1 MPTSYS
7 QILVHLD
14 VTARATERLRL
25 ARELGSRHGAQVT
38 ALYAATPSLVE
49 MPFTPEIGASVAAD
63 MRAID
68 EGRVV
73 RARAA
78 FDDERIKPGAL
89 AAWAQVLESPV
100 MGVFA
105 RQALHADLLVLG
117 QHNPSS
123 ALDENVPADFVEG
136 VLALSGKPALVLPY
150 IGAPKTLGGV
160 VAVAWKPTRESARAV
175 AGAMPLLQGA
185 TQVHV
190 ISWGE
195 DSGAD
200 PSVEGARLDLNTW
213 LKAQGVTP
221 LWHRQSKEPE
231 AIGDLLLSLAFDLG
245 ADLLVMGCYGH
256 SRAREWVLGGVSRTV
271 LRSMTL
277 PVLMAH

>member
-1 MPTSYS
+1 MPCSYS

-14 VTARATERLRL
+14 ASACAAQRLSL

-38 ALYAATPSLVE
+38 ALYAVTPSLVE
-49 MPFTPEIGASVAAD
+49 LPFTPEIGASVAAD

-68 EGRVV
+68 EGRLA
-73 RARAA
+73 RARAV
-78 FDDERIKPGAL
+78 FDGEQNQPGAS

-117 QHNPSS
+117 QHNPGGD
-123 ALDENVPADFVEG
+123 AGENVPADFVEG

-150 IGAPKTLGGV
+150 IGARKTLGDI
-160 VAVAWKPTRESARAV
+160 VAIAWKPTRESARAV
-175 AGAMPLLQGA
+175 AGAMPLLQGGK
-185 TQVHV
+185 QVHV

-195 DSGAD
+195 DGSDD
-200 PSVEGARLDLNTW
+200 PSVEGARLDLNRW
-213 LKAQGVTP
+213 LKSRGVTP
-221 LWHRQSKEPE
+221 VWHRQNKEPQDM
-231 AIGDLLLSLAFDLG
+231 GDLLLSQAFDLN

-256 SRAREWVLGGVSRTV
+256 SRTREWVLGGTSYTV
-271 LRSMTL
+271 LKSMTL

>member
-1 MPTSYS
+1 MPSSYG

-14 VTARATERLRL
+14 VSARAVERLRL
-25 ARELGSRHGAQVT
+25 ARELGGRHGAQVT

-49 MPFTPEIGASVAAD
+49 LAFAPEIGASVAAD

-68 EGRVV
+68 EGRLA

-78 FDDERIKPGAL
+78 FDDERNKPGAP
-89 AAWAQVLESPV
+89 AAWAQVLDSPV
-100 MGVFA
+100 MGVFS

-117 QHNPSS
+117 QHNPASDQ
-123 ALDENVPADFVEG
+123 DENVPADFVEG

-150 IGAPKTLGGV
+150 IGARKTPGDIV
-160 VAVAWKPTRESARAV
+160 VVAWKPTRESARAV

-185 TQVHV
+185 KQVHV

-195 DSGAD
+195 DSSND
-200 PSVEGARLDLNTW
+200 PSVEGARLDLNSW
-213 LKAQGVTP
+213 LKSRGVTP
-221 LWHRQSKEPE
+221 VWHRQNKEPQ
-231 AIGDLLLSLAFDLG
+231 ALGDLLLSQAFDLN

-256 SRAREWVLGGVSRTV
+256 SRTREWVLGGTSYTV
-271 LRSMTL
+271 LKSMTL

>member
-1 MPTSYS
+1 MPCTYS

-14 VTARATERLRL
+14 ASACAAQRLRL
-25 ARELGSRHGAQVT
+25 ARELGSRQGAQVT
-38 ALYAATPSLVE
+38 ALYAVTPSLVE
-49 MPFTPEIGASVAAD
+49 LPFTPEIGASVAAD

-68 EGRVV
+68 EGRLA

-78 FDDERIKPGAL
+78 FDGEQNKPGAP
-89 AAWAQVLESPV
+89 AAWAQALESPV

-105 RQALHADLLVLG
+105 RQALYADLLVLG
-117 QHNPSS
+117 QHSPDGD
-123 ALDENVPADFVEG
+123 AGENVPADFVEG

-150 IGAPKTLGGV
+150 IGARKTLGDI
-160 VAVAWKPTRESARAV
+160 VAIAWKPTRESARAV

-185 TQVHV
+185 KQVHV

-195 DSGAD
+195 DGSED
-200 PSVEGARLDLNTW
+200 PSVEGARLDLSSW
-213 LKAQGVTP
+213 LKSRGVTP
-221 LWHRQSKEPE
+221 VWHRQNKEPQDM
-231 AIGDLLLSLAFDLG
+231 GDLLLSQAFDLN

-256 SRAREWVLGGVSRTV
+256 SRTREWVLGGTSYTV
-271 LRSMTL
+271 LKSMTL